1 MAWGSE
7 AELGEAVAAWLEVQ
21 GWDVYPEV
29 QIFTGGARADIVATR
44 GRYIWVV
51 ECKRAFGLAVIAQAD
66 AWRRFSHLTSVAVPG
81 ARNSDSRYFGER
93 VCLERG
99 IGIIHPRPTLPA
111 EQWDRWG
118 YKPPALRRAADTAQL
133 RSRLDPGHKRHR
145 PGNADHSYHTPFRA
159 TCERLAE
166 LVKRSPGLTI
176 REAIDGIAHHY
187 QSDVNARASLRQWV
201 RGGHVPGV
209 ALDETTH
216 PFTFVSSFA
225 DTEAAEG

>member
-21 GWDVYPEV
+21 GWDVFPEV
-29 QIFTGGARADIVATR
+29 QIFSGGARADIVATR
-44 GRYIWVV
+44 GRHVWVV

-81 ARNSDSRYFGER
+81 ARNSDSRLFGER
-93 VCLERG
+93 ICKERG
-99 IGIIHPRPTLPA
+99 IGIIHPQRELPT
-111 EQWDRWG
+111 EWHSHWG
-118 YKPPALRRAADTAQL
+118 YKPPALRRKADAAEL

-145 PGNADHSYHTPFRA
+145 PGNADSSYHTPFRA

-166 LVKRSPGLTI
+166 LVKSKTRVTI

-187 QSDVNARASLRQWV
+187 QSDVSARSCMRSWV
-201 RGGHVPGV
+201 RGGHVAGV
-209 ALDETTH
+209 ALDETTR
-216 PFTFVSSFA
+216 PYSFVASV
-225 DTEAAEG
+225 EGAKV